1 MEKNPYVVPLGKV
14 FLDIVSF
21 TFYVARVAFAMKSI
35 IRTQMIVFSLVT
47 RGVKSSIQTYRA
59 EKKSL
64 YVVVRYFFHAL
75 LNFFAWPFLAVAYQD
90 LQTCFLSPVHKH
102 NIAW

>member
-35 IRTQMIVFSLVT
+35 IRTQVIVFSLVT
-47 RGVKSSIQTYRA
+47 CGVNSSIQSR
-59 EKKSL
+59 EKVL
-64 YVVVRYFFHAL
+64 VRGCEI
-75 LNFFAWPFLAVAYQD
+75 FLPYPA
-90 LQTCFLSPVHKH
+90 
-102 NIAW
+102 